1 MQTAA
6 RCKTGRFRLCRF
18 RLLRRL
24 RKFMPSIK
32 LPDGSVRQVPEGSSV
47 LEVAES
53 IGKRLAQAAVVGKL
67 DGKLVDLAT
76 KIPAGE
82 HELQIMTDRDPEG
95 LLILRHSTAHVMA
108 EAIQRLWP
116 QAQLAYGPPLETGFY
131 YDISLDTPIS
141 SNDFPKIEEEMR
153 KIVAE
158 NRAFTRYDLPVPA
171 GMERLKKEGNK
182 YKIDNAQRAAG
193 GGAKSLSWY
202 VTGAVDRNWEDLC
215 MGPHVPATGRIKAF
229 KIMSVAQSHWH
240 GDVSSDKFQRIYG
253 TAFFDAKQLEEHL
266 KVMDEAKK
274 RDHRF
279 LGPQLGLFT
288 IDDAV
293 GQGLVLWKPKGAV
306 VRQELQNFISE
317 HLRRQG
323 YSQVFTPHIGR
334 LELYKTSGHYPYYRA
349 SQFPPLL
356 DREFIS

>member
-1 MQTAA
+1 MRTTRPVTNRAVLFDGEA
-6 RCKTGRFRLCRF
+6 H
-18 RLLRRL
+18 
-24 RKFMPSIK
+24 MAVVK
-32 LPDGSVRQVPEGSSV
+32 LPDGSRRDVPDDSTAMQ
-47 LEVAES
+47 VAES
-53 IGKRLAQAAVVGKL
+53 IGRGLAKAAVAARV
-67 DGKLVDLAT
+67 DGKVVDLSSKT
-76 KIPAGE
+76 GGGE
-82 HELQIMTDRDPEG
+82 HEISILTDRDPEA
-95 LLILRHSTAHVMA
+95 LLVLRHSTAHVMA

-116 QAQLAYGPPLETGFY
+116 QAKLAYGPALETGFY
-131 YDISLDTPIS
+131 YDIALDQPIS
-141 SNDFPKIEEEMR
+141 ANDFPRIEKEME

-158 NRAFTRYDLPVPA
+158 NRAFTRYDLPTGE
-171 GMERLKKEGNK
+171 GMKRLEGEGNK
-182 YKIDNAQRAAG
+182 YKIDNAKRAID

-202 VTGAVDRNWEDLC
+202 VTGEKDKNWEDLC
-215 MGPHVPATGRIKAF
+215 MGPHVPGTGKIKGF

-253 TAFFDAKQLEEHL
+253 TAFFDAKQLEDHL
-266 KVMDEAKK
+266 KLIDEAKK

-323 YSQVFTPHIGR
+323 YQQVFTPHIGR
-334 LELYKTSGHYPYYRA
+334 LGLYKTSGHYPYYR
-349 SQFPPLL
+349 
-356 DREFIS
+356 E